1 MKGMVKKMKFA
12 KITAAALSA
21 ILVGAQIVS
30 CGSKDKSG
38 DGYDYSKGLDSNG
51 FFTGV
56 KASDYVELPEYKGID
71 IDASILEASEED
83 IQAQLDGIISQ
94 SGSYEKIT
102 DRAVE
107 DGDTINIDYVGS
119 VDGVEFQGGSTGG
132 QGTNVTIGVTNYIDD
147 FLEQLIG
154 HKPGE
159 NFDIEVTFPTNYGK
173 EDLNG
178 KDAIFNVTINYIC
191 GEPLL
196 TDEVAMNYGFSS
208 VEDLMADLKQWL
220 IDNQKMKMFNN
231 LLGKATLKGE
241 VPQAVLDYVIDYDIE
256 QQTLTAQYQYGVTLE
271 ELLSEYGFASK
282 EAYIE
287 SLQED
292 YKDNALRYL
301 AAQAIAENEG
311 LSVSDADLEAEGYSE
326 EEINTYGKPYLK
338 QYTLFKTVIPNF
350 IIENGIVK

>member
-147 FLEQLIG
+147 FLEQL
-154 HKPGE
+154 
-159 NFDIEVTFPTNYGK
+159 
-173 EDLNG
+173 
-178 KDAIFNVTINYIC
+178 
-191 GEPLL
+191 
-196 TDEVAMNYGFSS
+196 S
-208 VEDLMADLKQWL
+208 
-220 IDNQKMKMFNN
+220 
-231 LLGKATLKGE
+231 
-241 VPQAVLDYVIDYDIE
+241 QA
-256 QQTLTAQYQYGVTLE
+256 GR
-271 ELLSEYGFASK
+271 EL
-282 EAYIE
+282 
-287 SLQED
+287 
-292 YKDNALRYL
+292 RH
-301 AAQAIAENEG
+301 
-311 LSVSDADLEAEGYSE
+311 
-326 EEINTYGKPYLK
+326 
-338 QYTLFKTVIPNF
+338 
-350 IIENGIVK
+350 